1 MALVKVDRIEYLDA
15 VTIVFEQLS
24 HAHDVFGIDGGF
36 FGILVVIHCFLLPF
50 FAEPHW
56 VSS

>member
-1 MALVKVDRIEYLDA
+1 MISRYCN
-15 VTIVFEQLS
+15 VF
-24 HAHDVFGIDGGF
+24 DIDGVL

-56 VSS
+56 VSL